1 MNRQRKLQ
9 SLTGANRARRI
20 RPIHAASRP
29 NRIDRPRAASPAAD
43 EAALALLSEILVGE
57 RDWTMAEVQHL
68 IAMRESADLGRW
80 RVAGLD
86 DDGASAQ

>member
-1 MNRQRKLQ
+1 MNRQRRLQ
-9 SLTGANRARRI
+9 ALTGVNRARRI
-20 RPIHAASRP
+20 RPRHAASRL
-29 NRIDRPRAASPAAD
+29 NRIDRGPAASPAAE
-43 EAALALLSEILVGE
+43 EAALAFLSEILVGE

>member
-9 SLTGANRARRI
+9 SLTGVNRARRI